1 MYNARKILPEKVTVI
16 FGRNRAG
23 TKLVFSHTHTLLS
36 LPNKIKILILII
48 YNEFEHSVIYSMHSG
63 EGIH

>member
-1 MYNARKILPEKVTVI
+1 MDNARKILPEKVTVS

-36 LPNKIKILILII
+36 LPNKIKILILIKAFTSCSA
-48 YNEFEHSVIYSMHSG
+48 YTHLQ
-63 EGIH
+63 